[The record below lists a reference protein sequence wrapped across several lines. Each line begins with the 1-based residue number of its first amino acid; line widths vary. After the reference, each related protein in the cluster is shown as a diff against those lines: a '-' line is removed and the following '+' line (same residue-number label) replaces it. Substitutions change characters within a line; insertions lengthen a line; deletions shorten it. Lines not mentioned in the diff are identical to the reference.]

1 MTGNPHLQRAL
12 LLQEQGRHELAEKEL
27 HQHLAAEPN
36 DGFGRAALALSLL
49 ELERRDAAEKA
60 AREAIGHAPDLAF
73 AHYALARVLSDRNR
87 EAEAAAAIDE
97 ALRLDPADADYHAMK
112 AAIAH
117 DRRRWADALA
127 AAEAG
132 LEFDPEHV
140 ACNNLR
146 AMALTQ
152 LGRRA
157 EAGATMDATLSRAPD
172 NAFAH
177 ANKGWTLLHEG
188 DRRQAMVHFREALR
202 LDPTQDWA
210 RAGLVEAIKA
220 GNPVYAV
227 MLKYFLWMARLP
239 AGTQWAII
247 LGGWFG
253 NRLLGAVAKGNPEL
267 APWLWPI
274 RAVYLAFLLLTWLAD
289 PLCNLLLRL
298 HPVGRHALTDEQ
310 KSAANW
316 IGGTLA
322 LALVALGLAIVL
334 IRAWLFGLA
343 IVCGLFA
350 LPLAGRFKCAEGW
363 PRRLMT
369 AICVLLALL
378 GLAGVYLATGDL
390 RPGSLGKEFSIAV
403 LGVYALGA
411 ALSTWVVGFLMAA
424 RPKR

>member
-1 MTGNPHLQRAL
+1 MPSSPHLQRAL

-27 HQHLAAEPN
+27 HQHLAAVPN

-49 ELERRDAAEKA
+49 ELKRRDAAEKTV
-60 AREAIGHAPDLAF
+60 REAIGHAPDLAF
-73 AHYALARVLSDRNR
+73 AHYALARVLADRNR
-87 EAEAAAAIDE
+87 EAEAAAAMDE

-157 EAGATMDATLSRAPD
+157 EAGATMDATLSRAPE

-177 ANKGWTLLHEG
+177 ANKGWTLLHDG

-202 LDPTQDWA
+202 LEPTSDWA
-210 RAGLVEAIKA
+210 RAGLVEALKA

-253 NRLLGAVAKGNPEL
+253 NRLLGSVSRDNPAL
-267 APWLWPI
+267 APWLGPV
-274 RAVYLAFLLLTWLAD
+274 RLVYLAFVVLTWLAV
-289 PLCNLLLRL
+289 PLFNLLLRL
-298 HPVGRHALTDEQ
+298 HPEGRHALTDEQ
-310 KSAANW
+310 KTAANW
-316 IGGTLA
+316 IGGTMAVA
-322 LALVALGLAIVL
+322 LAGFAGWLAAGRAPALLMLGIAAGLL
-334 IRAWLFGLA
+334 S
-343 IVCGLFA
+343 
-350 LPLAGRFKCAEGW
+350 LPLAARFNCAAGW
-363 PRRLMT
+363 PRRVMT
-369 AICVLLALL
+369 AACVVLGLL
-378 GLAGVYLATGDL
+378 GLGTVLAEWRGMEVAGLLLGFFLLGALLAT
-390 RPGSLGKEFSIAV
+390 
-403 LGVYALGA
+403 LGA
-411 ALSTWVVGFLMAA
+411 NFLMGS